1 CKNKKNEVKVKYLLK
16 GKKLWI
22 LISILLAVVISV
34 CVVLLTKEKTKS
46 PETGKAFF
54 YNFPAKICD
63 SITDLRTTDEQ
74 IASLFILANS
84 QDSLIATKDFF
95 SGFFFLCI

>member
-1 CKNKKNEVKVKYLLK
+1 
-16 GKKLWI
+16 
-22 LISILLAVVISV
+22 VISV

-63 SITDLRTTDEQ
+63 
-74 IASLFILANS
+74 LFTN
-84 QDSLIATKDFF
+84 
-95 SGFFFLCI
+95 

>member
-1 CKNKKNEVKVKYLLK
+1 MKVKYLLK

-34 CVVLLTKEKTKS
+34 CVVLLTKEKTKT

-63 SITDLRTTDEQ
+63 
-74 IASLFILANS
+74 LFTN
-84 QDSLIATKDFF
+84 
-95 SGFFFLCI
+95 